1 MKSLPCSIRGFRA
14 EDGTN
19 WFNLLFYLTALFTVS
34 LLYVLF
40 YADVPIYG
48 DAWGYGYNCANWIAN
63 NGLPLIPSG
72 TGRGET
78 AGGHTA
84 FYFWMWAVLIRVF
97 GNSVKVAHLLPAVFS
112 YLAIAGTYRLGREIS
127 GKALAVTSSIALLA
141 SPLFLAQSFRALP
154 IAAAMAAAVWS
165 IFFYSKG
172 RYLTASLFCV
182 FAVMMREQALLLAVS
197 YIAVEL
203 YFYNDLKW
211 RRLLILFLPLL
222 VPVIN
227 SVSNQIV
234 NGFLFLDINR
244 PGIDSGFS
252 LGLFL
257 ERMKHFSHFL
267 TGDFRWIPAGL
278 SIWLLYRRMNLS
290 KAGILLGTALLIFG
304 SMQRFQNYFMVVLC
318 LALLYL
324 LVFRRSRIG
333 RTYLVLVMFP
343 ILMVLSFTGIVF
355 VTSTTMQY
363 LFFRYLM
370 SAFPAL
376 IVVLLYMFFE
386 SRKTFIATAA
396 VFVVATSLMNFT
408 VRDRVNFTDTTLAG
422 YYLPLR
428 VMQEAGTWALEQDLP
443 VISTGGAVNHLED
456 PALGYAEE
464 SVNILNVNGTI
475 GDLPHQDIAIIVPP
489 LLPWGDPGDHH
500 LNMIMQTI
508 GDDYSLELIETI
520 SGGPFE
526 AHCYILSPDR

>member
-1 MKSLPCSIRGFRA
+1 MRSSPSSICGFRP

-19 WFNLLFYLTALFTVS
+19 RFDQLFFLAALSAVA

-48 DAWGYGYNCANWIAN
+48 DAWGYGYNSANWIAN

-72 TGRGET
+72 IGRGET

-84 FYFWMWAVLIRVF
+84 FFFWMWAVLIRVF

-112 YLAIAGTYRLGREIS
+112 YLAVAGTYRLGRDIS
-127 GKALAVTSSIALLA
+127 GRALALASSIALLA

-165 IFFYSKG
+165 IVFYHKG

-182 FAVMMREQALLLAVS
+182 FAVMMREQALLLSLS
-197 YIAVEL
+197 YIAAEL

-227 SVSNQIV
+227 IVSNQIV
-234 NGFLFLDINR
+234 NGFMFLDINR

-257 ERMKHFSHFL
+257 ERLKHFSHFL
-267 TGDFRWIPAGL
+267 TGDFRWFPAGI
-278 SIWLLYRRMNLS
+278 SIWLLYRRMNLN

-304 SMQRFQNYFMVVLC
+304 SMQRFQNYFMVLLC

-324 LVFRRSRIG
+324 LVFRSSRVG

-343 ILMVLSFTGIVF
+343 VLMVISFTGIVF

-376 IVVLLYMFFE
+376 IVVLLYMLFDSGKFF
-386 SRKTFIATAA
+386 IPAAA
-396 VFVVATSLMNFT
+396 VFVAATSLMNFT

-422 YYLPLR
+422 YYLPLS
-428 VMQEAGTWALEQDLP
+428 VMQKAGSWALEQDLP
-443 VISTGGAVNHLED
+443 VISTGGAVNHLEN
-456 PALGYAEE
+456 PALGYVDE
-464 SVNILNVNGTI
+464 SVDILNVNGTI
-475 GDLPHQDIAIIVPP
+475 EDLPHQDIAVIVPP

-500 LNMIMQTI
+500 LNMLMETI
-508 GDDYSLELIETI
+508 GDDYSLELMETI

-526 AHCYILSPDR
+526 ARCYILTPNR